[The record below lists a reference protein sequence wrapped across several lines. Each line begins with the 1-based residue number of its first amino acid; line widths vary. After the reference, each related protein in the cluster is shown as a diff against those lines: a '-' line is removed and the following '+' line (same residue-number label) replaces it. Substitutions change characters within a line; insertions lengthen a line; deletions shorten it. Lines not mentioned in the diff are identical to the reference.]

1 MNDKSWIKPIS
12 SILLFIKCFFEI
24 LSYAFPYL
32 VGEAEA
38 DGGEGAAIE
47 DARDDA
53 VVEGETGAFVLGDA
67 VAASAVHHVEET

>member
-1 MNDKSWIKPIS
+1 M
-12 SILLFIKCFFEI
+12 FEI
-24 LSYAFPYL
+24 LSYSFSYL

-47 DARDDA
+47 YVPDDA

-67 VAASAVHHVEET
+67 VATAAIHHVEETEVGEEADVDGVVA